1 MTWNDQHLRYASA
14 RSENAVAPSIE
25 RAGGGTNIHTAGS
38 PDWIEYDIGMWEL
51 HHPSGFK
58 AYIEDDLDE
67 YHWSVENIQGDIVDD
82 GVVNSDGPDDQFD
95 TAQQVAEA
103 ALAGA
108 TPGPGTDY
116 GRMSSRTAATVEW
129 TRSGFG
135 PQEAKFHLTNGQ
147 YLKGEIELSDD
158 DPDYPWKMFDQNGSL
173 LGSGSAT
180 SYDDAVS
187 AMEKIWQ
194 STGMAVTSTRKKVAG
209 FQDSN
214 WRTYAPGSGPYTDYG
229 DVVADYEDAL
239 DPGNSPKAGVVDN
252 RGNMTAEV
260 YDGSG
265 DLVESKEFYD
275 VGDTKAWATRILQ
288 KVYRGE
294 AKGEPGQGKFF
305 TTPGK
310 GKLFSNRTASRK
322 TAFSLWDSVTEP
334 RHKVAGWDWN
344 DTLAGYVAEGAS
356 AHFACSCGRDI
367 EAPGYSTCHCGK
379 IWNALSINAS
389 GRTQIVCREVP
400 NRGADVVLASR
411 GNRH

>member
-67 YHWSVENIQGDIVDD
+67 YHWSVENIQGDIIDD

-214 WRTYAPGSGPYTDYG
+214 WRTYAPGSGPGTDYG
-229 DVVADYEDAL
+229 RMSSRKTAGGHFDVEIEETV
-239 DPGNSPKAGVVDN
+239 GFAGQPQFFVYCDGSLVFET
-252 RGNMTAEV
+252 RKSGVGAQSTAEMIAEKYRNATDYTELDGAV
-260 YDGSG
+260 Y
-265 DLVESKEFYD
+265 V
-275 VGDTKAWATRILQ
+275 
-288 KVYRGE
+288 
-294 AKGEPGQGKFF
+294 
-305 TTPGK
+305 
-310 GKLFSNRTASRK
+310 ASRK
-322 TAFSLWDSVTEP
+322 TAGLSMWDTVTEP